1 LIISLLLILA
11 NVLLSEYLT
20 HQIFNLEQ
28 WMTKKALPLWSTVG
42 INPHNASVYERLN
55 EAGEPDTCANLRT
68 RVQARQIFVFASAHS
83 MGWMENALPRVAG
96 IDAFL
101 NQYAK
106 QGEGEAGFAHLLS
119 HDGKIIDAK
128 KDAYDFAFYIL
139 ACAYRYN
146 VFHDLNALDQA
157 NKLVTHI
164 ETDFKDASGGWLE
177 GNYHSKYR
185 RQNPHMHL
193 FEAFLTCYE
202 FTRDGKWLAK
212 AGQIYTLF
220 EAVFFDHNTHVIRE
234 YFDGDWTIAPDHHGR
249 IVEPGH
255 MFEWIWLLRWYQK
268 LADVPVDSYCDALYR
283 KAMEIGCDKATFL
296 VFDEVT
302 ADGAVINASKRLWPM
317 TELIKASLAQAKA
330 HPEQAAEYEN
340 NAAKGIDTLFNFYLD
355 SDVTGSVGQSDISSK
370 DASIESGVHNY
381 SGRYIDQ
388 LGADNSVVAAHSP
401 ASTLYH
407 IAMAA
412 IVAVNYR
419 KEV

>member
-1 LIISLLLILA
+1 MSILLTLA
-11 NVLLSEYLT
+11 YVLLSEYLT
-20 HQIFNLEQ
+20 NQISNLEQ
-28 WMTKKALPLWSTVG
+28 WMTKKALPLWSTTG
-42 INPHNASVYERLN
+42 INPFNASVYERLN
-55 EAGEPDTCANLRT
+55 ESGQPDTNADLRT
-68 RVQARQIFVFASAHS
+68 RVQARQIFVFAAAQS
-83 MGWMENALPRVAG
+83 MGWMENTLPYVAG
-96 IDAFL
+96 IDGFL

-106 QGEGEAGFAHLLS
+106 QGEGEVGFAHLLS
-119 HDGKIIDAK
+119 HDGVIIDGK

-139 ACAYRYN
+139 ACAYRYK

-157 NKLVTHI
+157 NKLVSHI

-177 GNYHSKYR
+177 GNYDSQYR

-202 FTRDGKWLAK
+202 CTHDGKWLAK

-220 EAVFFDHNTHVIRE
+220 ESVFFDHKTHVIRE
-234 YFDGDWTIAPDHHGR
+234 YFDGNWNIAIGHYGS

-255 MFEWIWLLRWYQK
+255 MFEWIWLLRWYQR
-268 LADVPVDSYCDALYR
+268 LSEVPVDLYCDALYR
-283 KAMEIGCDKATFL
+283 KAMEIGCDKTTFL

-302 ADGAVINASKRLWPM
+302 ADGAVINASKRLWPI
-317 TELIKASLAQAKA
+317 TELIKASLAQAIA
-330 HPEQAAEYEN
+330 HPSQAAEYEN
-340 NAAKGIDTLFNFYLD
+340 NAARCISTLFSFYLD
-355 SDVTGSVGQSDISSK
+355 SDVTGSQLKFDVSSDEELTHRVV
-370 DASIESGVHNY
+370 DNY

-388 LGADNSVVAAHSP
+388 LGADNSVVAGHSA

-419 KEV
+419 RGG

>member
-1 LIISLLLILA
+1 MHRFCLCWLT
-11 NVLLSEYLT
+11 VLVSEYLT
-20 HQIFNLEQ
+20 NQIFNLEQ
-28 WMTKKALPLWSTVG
+28 WMTTKALPLWSTVG
-42 INPHNASVYERLN
+42 INPSNASVYERLN
-55 EAGEPDTCANLRT
+55 ASGNPDTSANLRT
-68 RVQARQIFVFASAHS
+68 RVQARQIFVFASAQS
-83 MGWMENALPRVAG
+83 MGWMENTLPLVAG
-96 IDAFL
+96 IDGFL

-106 QGEGEAGFAHLLS
+106 QGQTEAGFVHLLS
-119 HDGKIIDAK
+119 HEGTVIDGK

-139 ACAYRYN
+139 ACAYRYK

-157 NKLVTHI
+157 NKLVNHI
-164 ETDFKDASGGWLE
+164 EMEFKDASGGWLE
-177 GNYHSKYR
+177 GNYDSKYR

-220 EAVFFDHNTHVIRE
+220 ESVFFDHKTHVIRE
-234 YFDGDWTIAPDHHGR
+234 YFDRDWTIATGHHGR

-268 LADVPVDSYCDALYR
+268 LSEVPVDLYCDALYR
-283 KAMEIGCDKATFL
+283 KAMEIGCDSSTFL

-302 ADGAVINASKRLWPM
+302 ADGAVINGSKRLWPI
-317 TELIKASLAQAKA
+317 TELIKASLAQAIA
-330 HPEQAAEYEN
+330 HPERAAEYEN
-340 NAAKGIDTLFNFYLD
+340 NAAKGINTLFRFYLD
-355 SDVTGSVGQSDISSK
+355 SNVTGSVLPAVLRAEDDIT
-370 DASIESGVHNY
+370 ERVVGNY

-388 LGADNSVVAAHSP
+388 LGADNSVVAGHSA

-419 KEV
+419 RGA

>member
-1 LIISLLLILA
+1 MLA

-20 HQIFNLEQ
+20 NQIYNLEQ

-42 INPHNASVYERLN
+42 INPDNASVYERLN
-55 EAGEPDTCANLRT
+55 ELGQPDSSANLRT
-68 RVQARQIFVFASAHS
+68 RVQARQIFVFASAQS
-83 MGWMENALPRVAG
+83 MGWMENALPCVAG
-96 IDAFL
+96 IDGFL
-101 NQYAK
+101 NQHAK
-106 QGEGEAGFAHLLS
+106 QSKDEAGFAHLLS

-139 ACAYRYN
+139 ACAYRYK

-157 NKLVTHI
+157 NKLVSHI
-164 ETDFKDASGGWLE
+164 ESDFKDASGGWLE
-177 GNYHSKYR
+177 GNYDSKYR

-220 EAVFFDHNTHVIRE
+220 ETIFFDHKTHVIRE
-234 YFDGDWTIAPDHHGR
+234 YFDADWTLATGHHGR

-255 MFEWIWLLRWYQK
+255 MYEWIWLLRWYQK
-268 LADVPVDSYCDALYR
+268 LSEVPVDQYCDAIYR
-283 KAMEIGCDKATFL
+283 KAMEIGCDKSTFL

-302 ADGAVINASKRLWPM
+302 ADGTIINGSKRLWPI
-317 TELIKASLAQAKA
+317 TELIKSSLAQAIA
-330 HPEQAAEYEN
+330 HPEQATEYEN
-340 NAAKGIDTLFNFYLD
+340 NAAKGIDTLFRFYLN
-355 SDVTGSVGQSDISSK
+355 SDVTGSFLIAGLSHDQDTTERVVD
-370 DASIESGVHNY
+370 NY
-381 SGRYIDQ
+381 SGRFVDQ

-407 IAMAA
+407 IAMAT

-419 KEV
+419 KGV